1 MGEALD
7 VPQIG
12 CVRHPMHLQQ
22 KKKISDGSDDIT
34 AGSDVAEFRL
44 LISPKPYKPTICIIS
59 LFFACVLCVTN

>member
-22 KKKISDGSDDIT
+22 KKKVSDGSDDIT
-34 AGSDVAEFRL
+34 AGNDVAEFRL
-44 LISPKPYKPTICIIS
+44 LISPKPYNLLS
-59 LFFACVLCVTN
+59 ASSHYFLRAFYV